1 MRVPAVRRVM
11 VRLANLED
19 AIARQQAS
27 LDALDGYRERSSAD
41 QVGHVAC
48 LAGLESEL
56 ARQRASLDALD
67 DDQKRLRADQ
77 ADQTD
82 RGARLEQAAA
92 VLHDRLKEQ
101 QAQAAALRDA
111 VQIQKA
117 QIDQLLDQVRR
128 LGADSERSSA
138 VLAEVA
144 QHLPPA
150 QRANLET
157 TLHGQQLQLGALN
170 ATVNAQQMQL
180 AALND
185 SVAGVAEHLSAARQA
200 NLETTLHGQQ
210 LQLGALNSTV
220 NAQQMQLAALNDG
233 MAGVAEHLSA
243 ARQANLEATLHGQ
256 QLQLGALNSTVNAQQ
271 MQLAALNDLVR
282 RATSE
287 PEAKPAHQPASTEAA
302 RQGRPARPAVSPF
315 TFDQLLNQEVEKL
328 DLDLVFNIHVPKAAG
343 NSTNLLFRHLGFIP
357 LMLDM
362 NSNDF
367 FQMVREDRWFEGYEA
382 PAPRV
387 AAYLMTG
394 HMRLDH
400 PIFRRLWIPH
410 LIVSMLRDPL
420 ERMMSHYN
428 FTLRLPDNP
437 WHAEVVS
444 RRMSFLEYAG
454 KMLDAIGPQYS
465 FFDDTGCGTFA
476 RTGTASARDCLS
488 NLLTKVSFYGLCDR
502 FDEFAVMSG
511 YLLGRRSFLAVAP
524 VNVTGEIEDL
534 GGGVP
539 PKTTLTDQE
548 RDGLTTMLGNDI
560 WFYQQAAKEYE
571 KRVADSRLQAL
582 FAQMLPV
589 VKSSREAMRGV
600 LTIRDPADPGRRA
613 FARARRHYSVF
624 RSYGITE

>member
-1 MRVPAVRRVM
+1 MGRMVRILMRVPAVRRVM

-19 AIARQQAS
+19 AIARQRAS
-27 LDALDGYRERSSAD
+27 LDALDGYRERSNAD
-41 QVGHVAC
+41 QVGYVAR
-48 LAGLESEL
+48 LAGMESEL
-56 ARQRASLDALD
+56 ARQQASLDVLD
-67 DDQKRLRADQ
+67 GDQMRLRAGQ
-77 ADQTD
+77 ADHHE
-82 RGARLEQAAA
+82 RLE
-92 VLHDRLKEQ
+92 
-101 QAQAAALRDA
+101 QAAALRDA
-111 VQIQKA
+111 VQIQKT
-117 QIDQLLDQVRR
+117 QIEALAPRAEVTTLADAVRTLRAELDELLEQVRR
-128 LGADSERSSA
+128 LGADSERSSTF
-138 VLAEVA
+138 LAEVA

-170 ATVNAQQMQL
+170 ATI
-180 AALND
+180 
-185 SVAGVAEHLSAARQA
+185 
-200 NLETTLHGQQ
+200 
-210 LQLGALNSTV
+210 

-233 MAGVAEHLSA
+233 VAGVAEHLSA
-243 ARQANLEATLHGQ
+243 VRQANLEATLHGQ
-256 QLQLGALNSTVNAQQ
+256 QLQLGALNSTANAQQIQLAALNDSVAGMVEHLSAARRANLEATLHGQQLQLGALSSTVNAQQ
-271 MQLAALNDLVR
+271 MQLAALNDLVH
-282 RATSE
+282 RAISE
-287 PEAKPAHQPASTEAA
+287 PQATPAHQPASIEAA
-302 RQGRPARPAVSPF
+302 RQSGPARPAVSPF
-315 TFDQLLNQEVEKL
+315 TFGQLLNQEMEKL

-343 NSTNLLFRHLGFIP
+343 NSANLLFRHLGFIP

-362 NSNDF
+362 NTNDF
-367 FQMVREDRWFEGYEA
+367 FQMVREDRWFEGFEA

-410 LIVSMLRDPL
+410 VTVSMLRDPL

-444 RRMSFLEYAG
+444 QRMSFLEYAG
-454 KMLDAIGPQYS
+454 KMLDAIGPQYG
-465 FFDDTGCGTFA
+465 FFDDTGRGTFA

-524 VNVTGEIEDL
+524 VNVTSEIEDR

-539 PKTTLTDQE
+539 PKTTLTDEE
-548 RDGLTTMLGNDI
+548 RDGLTTMLRDDI
-560 WFYQQAAKEYE
+560 WFYEQAAKEYE
-571 KRVADSRLQAL
+571 KRVADSRLQTL
-582 FAQMLPV
+582 FSQVLPV

-600 LTIRDPADPGRRA
+600 LAVRDPANPHRRA
-613 FARARRHYSVF
+613 FARAR
-624 RSYGITE
+624 

>member
-1 MRVPAVRRVM
+1 MGRMVRTLMRVPAVRRVM

-27 LDALDGYRERSSAD
+27 LDALDG
-41 QVGHVAC
+41 
-48 LAGLESEL
+48 
-56 ARQRASLDALD
+56 
-67 DDQKRLRADQ
+67 DQKRLGADQ
-77 ADQTD
+77 ADHHE
-82 RGARLEQAAA
+82 RLEQ
-92 VLHDRLKEQ
+92 V
-101 QAQAAALRDA
+101 AALRDA
-111 VQIQKA
+111 VQIQKTRIEA
-117 QIDQLLDQVRR
+117 LAPRVEVATLADAVRTLRAELGELLEQVR
-128 LGADSERSSA
+128 
-138 VLAEVA
+138 
-144 QHLPPA
+144 PA

-170 ATVNAQQMQL
+170 STANAQQMQL

-185 SVAGVAEHLSAARQA
+185 SVAAMVEHLSAAR
-200 NLETTLHGQQ
+200 
-210 LQLGALNSTV
+210 
-220 NAQQMQLAALNDG
+220 
-233 MAGVAEHLSA
+233 
-243 ARQANLEATLHGQ
+243 RANLEATLHGQ
-256 QLQLGALNSTVNAQQ
+256 QLQLGALSSTVNAQQ

-282 RATSE
+282 RAISE
-287 PEAKPAHQPASTEAA
+287 PQVGPAHQPASIEAA
-302 RQGRPARPAVSPF
+302 RPARPAVSPY

-328 DLDLVFNIHVPKAAG
+328 GLDLVFNIHVPKAAG
-343 NSTNLLFRHLGFIP
+343 NSANLLFRHLGFVP

-362 NSNDF
+362 NTNDF
-367 FQMVREDRWFEGYEA
+367 FQTVREDRWFEGYEA

-410 LIVSMLRDPL
+410 VIVSMLRDPL

-437 WHAEVVS
+437 WHADVVS
-444 RRMSFLEYAG
+444 RRMSLLEYAG

-465 FFDDTGCGTFA
+465 FFDDTGRGTFA
-476 RTGTASARDCLS
+476 RTGTASVQDCLS

-539 PKTTLTDQE
+539 PKTTLTDEE
-548 RDGLTTMLGNDI
+548 RDGLTTMLRDDI
-560 WFYQQAAKEYE
+560 WFYEQAAKEYE
-571 KRVADSRLQAL
+571 KRVADSRLQTL

-589 VKSSREAMRGV
+589 VKSSREAMRG
-600 LTIRDPADPGRRA
+600 LLAIRDPADPDRRA
-613 FARARRHYSVF
+613 FAQAR
-624 RSYGITE
+624 